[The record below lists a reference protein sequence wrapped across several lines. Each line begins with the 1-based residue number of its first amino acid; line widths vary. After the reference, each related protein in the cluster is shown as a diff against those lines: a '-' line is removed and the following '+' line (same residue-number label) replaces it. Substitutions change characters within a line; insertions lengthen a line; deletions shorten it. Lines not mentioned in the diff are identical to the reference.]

1 MPISGTIFQ
10 NPASK
15 IPTNDPQFVR
25 VDMEQMDIGGRKS
38 HLPNA
43 QKATDMNVT
52 HVSGNG
58 MGSGGRRG

>member
-1 MPISGTIFQ
+1 MPISGDFFQ
-10 NPASK
+10 NPTSK
-15 IPTNDPQFVR
+15 VPTNDPQIVR

-38 HLPNA
+38 HLPAPN
-43 QKATDMNVT
+43 KATDMNVT